1 MNAFNSP
8 RDRAQLL
15 VVVLGVAI
23 AIALLPF
30 AAGLLGAL
38 VLYVAV
44 APVYRRLLAFLPRR
58 ASAAVVVVATT
69 VLILVPLAWLL
80 VIAIGQAPA
89 ALRQLQASDGL
100 ARLAAVRIGSVDVG
114 TRVVAAGGE
123 LVSWAS
129 AQAFRA
135 LGGAVRGTLNMVVAL
150 FGLYFL
156 LLSGTEAWQAV
167 ASTLPF
173 SAAGAD
179 VLRDRFRHVT
189 EATLLGTAL
198 TGVLQGAVVALG
210 FVATG
215 LPDALFWGVVTAVV
229 SVFPVLGSAVVWL
242 PGAVAL
248 AVQGRYG
255 ASVGLAA
262 LGAVVASNV
271 DNVMRPL
278 VNRRVSNLHPMTT
291 LVGAFAGV
299 GVLGLPGILLGPL
312 AITYFFELVRL
323 YRREYGDATDPA
335 LAPPVVLPPVFGIAS
350 REQAP
355 EPNDSPGAR

>member
-1 MNAFNSP
+1 MADRLVATLNLGEIGGANNPVIPHRVSGEPRLGATTTSRHLRNAASRSSRPMNAFNSP

-58 ASAAVVVVATT
+58 ASAAGVVVAAT

-150 FGLYFL
+150 
-156 LLSGTEAWQAV
+156 
-167 ASTLPF
+167 
-173 SAAGAD
+173 
-179 VLRDRFRHVT
+179 
-189 EATLLGTAL
+189 
-198 TGVLQGAVVALG
+198 
-210 FVATG
+210 
-215 LPDALFWGVVTAVV
+215 
-229 SVFPVLGSAVVWL
+229 
-242 PGAVAL
+242 
-248 AVQGRYG
+248 
-255 ASVGLAA
+255 
-262 LGAVVASNV
+262 
-271 DNVMRPL
+271 
-278 VNRRVSNLHPMTT
+278 
-291 LVGAFAGV
+291 
-299 GVLGLPGILLGPL
+299 
-312 AITYFFELVRL
+312 
-323 YRREYGDATDPA
+323 
-335 LAPPVVLPPVFGIAS
+335 
-350 REQAP
+350 
-355 EPNDSPGAR
+355 